1 VPKGILKS
9 ICFFGGFETG
19 YPRSDVLR
27 KGLEKRRVTV
37 HMCRTSPRRRGIV
50 RAAVLAFR
58 YATMKRPFRVIY
70 VPEFRHKDVPL
81 AYALSRLTR
90 KHLVF
95 DPLVSRFDTK
105 ILDRGDAPRGSVQA
119 WHNRNL
125 DRISMRLADIVL
137 ADTRAHAEY
146 YQSEFG
152 VPARRTR
159 VLPVGF
165 DEDLFDYKGG
175 ELRRAGDDP
184 RFMVLFFGNYLPLH
198 GADVIVEAARI
209 LEEFDEIRFDL
220 IGGGQTFPA
229 VEDYV
234 RSHGLT
240 NVRLLPRIPMEALPA
255 RIAAADVCLGVFGR
269 TEKASR
275 VVANKVYQA
284 MAMGRPVITADS
296 QAVREFFV
304 DSKHICLVPPGDP
317 GALAEKIHHLYKD
330 PLARQRIGE
339 EAARWVH
346 GRFTS
351 EAVADTFLGYCGE
364 LGHPWDGRTPGGR

>member
-1 VPKGILKS
+1 
-9 ICFFGGFETG
+9 
-19 YPRSDVLR
+19 
-27 KGLEKRRVTV
+27 
-37 HMCRTSPRRRGIV
+37 MCRTSPRRRGIV

-58 YATMKRPFRVIY
+58 YFAMKRPFRVIY

-81 AYALSRLTR
+81 AYALARLTR

-105 ILDRGDAPRGSVQA
+105 ILDRGDADEGSVQA

-125 DRISMRLADIVL
+125 DLVSMRLPDIVL

-159 VLPVGF
+159 ILPVGF
-165 DEDLFDYKGG
+165 DEDLFGYRDE
-175 ELRRAGDDP
+175 ELNGAVADP
-184 RFMVLFFGNYLPLH
+184 QFVVLFFGNYLPLH
-198 GADVIVEAARI
+198 GADVIVAAAEMLRE
-209 LEEFDEIRFDL
+209 LGEIRFDL
-220 IGGGQTFPA
+220 IGGGQTFAA

-240 NVRLLPRIPMEALPA
+240 NVRLLPRIPMASLPA

-284 MAMGRPVITADS
+284 MAMGRPVVTADS
-296 QAVREFFV
+296 PAVREYFV
-304 DSKHICLVPPGDP
+304 DSTHICLVPPGDP
-317 GALAEKIHHLYKD
+317 GALAEKIRHLFKD
-330 PLARQRIGE
+330 PVARQKIGE

-346 GRFTS
+346 ERFTS
-351 EAVADTFLGYCGE
+351 VAVADAFLGYCGE
-364 LGHPWDGRTPGGR
+364 LGRPGDGRARG